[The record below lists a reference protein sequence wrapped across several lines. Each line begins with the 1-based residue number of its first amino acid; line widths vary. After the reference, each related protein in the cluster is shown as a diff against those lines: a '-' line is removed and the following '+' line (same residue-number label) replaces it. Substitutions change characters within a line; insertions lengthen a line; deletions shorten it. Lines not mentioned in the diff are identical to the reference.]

1 MRQFGSSQVLFQT
14 FGNQSGSDEVVRA
27 QLNMRRK
34 SRPEVKYGD
43 PYDWVRWSSP
53 WLIVMY
59 LVEYWGVG
67 LSMSSLVTL
76 VSNSNPYDQEM
87 IMSLVP
93 WVQYNVMAFLRSW
106 VESAFEL
113 ASLCVFCKYPN
124 YFPSKITSGHLESLV
139 ADLSL
144 HFISDSHSSEG
155 LRTLLLDF

>member
-1 MRQFGSSQVLFQT
+1 MRQFGRSQVLFQT

-43 PYDWVRWSSP
+43 PYDWVRWSSS

-76 VSNSNPYDQEM
+76 VSNSKPYDQEV

-93 WVQYNVMAFLRSW
+93 WVKYNVMAFLRSW

-113 ASLCVFCKYPN
+113 ASWCVFSLQK
-124 YFPSKITSGHLESLV
+124 FSSGHLESLV

-144 HFISDSHSSEG
+144 HFISDYHSSEG
-155 LRTLLLDF
+155 LHTLLLDF